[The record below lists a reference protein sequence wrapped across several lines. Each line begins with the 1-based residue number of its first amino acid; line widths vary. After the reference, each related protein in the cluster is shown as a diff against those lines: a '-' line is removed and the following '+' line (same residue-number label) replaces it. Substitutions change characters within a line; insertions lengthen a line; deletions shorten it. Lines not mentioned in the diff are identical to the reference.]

1 MKINE
6 DKLWGS
12 LVTRVA
18 ADSYWKLETM
28 ALLHR
33 KARAASV
40 LHNKYKDQVKPTEE
54 LPEEYR
60 VALNSFQ
67 FFLRKAINDATK
79 ILKQEF
85 ECSPPM
91 RWLYQRT
98 KSPAGEDVC
107 LVSRWGTR
115 TDFTEDHKSLL
126 FILEILSLDEEAWT
140 RQSTLVDELE
150 RLLKSTP
157 DVDRLISAHVYKS
170 ISYLSVLSQCA
181 KQIELYQPWA
191 RHYFYQKM
199 FSRRS
204 EHDYSK
210 EHEAELKSA
219 REMVNV
225 IRGRQIPLN
234 RFGRTAN
241 PSGGKF
247 RYPYEKRRNKDTIN
261 ALRQAEA
268 NLDVVWA
275 ELDRLTEANKTQ
287 YKDLALYSLL
297 SRTLRRT
304 PEWVEPEQTKK
315 KGQPSG
321 ADKDLV
327 FLNRPLS
334 NLFLGESE
342 QETPKTA
349 PSGKKKSKAK
359 TKGEPAKAQ
368 NIDTPPVQVPEPENV
383 DKQPTFTVDA
393 RALKVF
399 RTLFFNPEVTS
410 SPGAIAWTEFLHA
423 MALTG
428 FQIEKLYG
436 SVWQFQPTSLDV
448 DRGIHFHE
456 PHPKGK
462 IDFQIAR
469 RHGRRLARTY
479 GWHGGMFVLKGK

>member
-6 DKLWGS
+6 DKLWAL

-18 ADSYWKLETM
+18 ADSYWKLATM

-33 KARAASV
+33 KTWLLSV
-40 LHNKYKDQVKPTEE
+40 LQTKYKDEGKPIEE

-60 VALNSFQ
+60 VALNTFR
-67 FFLRKAINDATK
+67 FFLRKAINDTTK

-91 RWLYQRT
+91 RWLYRRT
-98 KSPAGEDVC
+98 KSPGGEDVC
-107 LVSRWGTR
+107 SESRWGAR

-126 FILEILSLDEEAWT
+126 YILEILSLDEEAWM

-150 RLLKSTP
+150 RLLKSKP
-157 DVDRLISAHVYKS
+157 DVDRLISAHVYNS
-170 ISYLSVLSQCA
+170 ISYLSVVSQCA

-199 FSRRS
+199 FARRY
-204 EHDYSK
+204 ERDYSE

-219 REMVNV
+219 IEMVKV
-225 IRGRQIPLN
+225 IRGRQIPLH
-234 RFGRTAN
+234 RLGWTVN

-247 RYPYEKRRNKDTIN
+247 KYPYEKRRNKDTVN

-275 ELDRLTEANKTQ
+275 ELDRLTKTNKTH
-287 YKDLALYSLL
+287 YKDLTLYSLL

-321 ADKDLV
+321 TDKDLV

-334 NLFLGESE
+334 NLFLGQSE
-342 QETPKTA
+342 QETLKTGL
-349 PSGKKKSKAK
+349 SGKKKSKEKA
-359 TKGEPAKAQ
+359 KGEPAEAQ
-368 NIDTPPVQVPEPENV
+368 HVDTPPVEVPEPENV
-383 DKQPTFTVDA
+383 DKQLTFTVDA

-410 SPGAIAWTEFLHA
+410 SPGVIAWNDFLHA

-428 FQIEKLYG
+428 FQIEKQYG
-436 SVWQFQPTSLDV
+436 SVWQF
-448 DRGIHFHE
+448 
-456 PHPKGK
+456 
-462 IDFQIAR
+462 
-469 RHGRRLARTY
+469 
-479 GWHGGMFVLKGK
+479 

>member
-1 MKINE
+1 
-6 DKLWGS
+6 
-12 LVTRVA
+12 
-18 ADSYWKLETM
+18 M

-33 KARAASV
+33 KAWLLSV
-40 LHNKYKDQVKPTEE
+40 LQIKYKDEGKPIEE

-60 VALNSFQ
+60 VALNTFR
-67 FFLRKAINDATK
+67 FFLRKAINDTTK

-91 RWLYQRT
+91 RWL
-98 KSPAGEDVC
+98 
-107 LVSRWGTR
+107 WGAR

-126 FILEILSLDEEAWT
+126 YILEILSLDEEAWT

-150 RLLKSTP
+150 RLLKNKP

-199 FSRRS
+199 FARRY
-204 EHDYSK
+204 ERDYSE

-219 REMVNV
+219 IEMVKV
-225 IRGRQIPLN
+225 IRGRQIPLHKL
-234 RFGRTAN
+234 GWTVN

-247 RYPYEKRRNKDTIN
+247 KYPYEKRLNKDTVN

-275 ELDRLTEANKTQ
+275 ELDRLTETNKTH
-287 YKDLALYSLL
+287 YKDLALHSLL

-304 PEWVEPEQTKK
+304 PEWLEPEQTKK
-315 KGQPSG
+315 KGQPG
-321 ADKDLV
+321 ATDKDLV

-368 NIDTPPVQVPEPENV
+368 NIDTPPAEAPEPENV
-383 DKQPTFTVDA
+383 DRQPTFTVDA

-410 SPGAIAWTEFLHA
+410 SPGVIAWN
-423 MALTG
+423 
-428 FQIEKLYG
+428 
-436 SVWQFQPTSLDV
+436 
-448 DRGIHFHE
+448 
-456 PHPKGK
+456 
-462 IDFQIAR
+462 DFST
-469 RHGRRLARTY
+469 RHGFDRLPDLEAVRFSVAVPAHFA
-479 GWHGGMFVLKGK
+479 GC